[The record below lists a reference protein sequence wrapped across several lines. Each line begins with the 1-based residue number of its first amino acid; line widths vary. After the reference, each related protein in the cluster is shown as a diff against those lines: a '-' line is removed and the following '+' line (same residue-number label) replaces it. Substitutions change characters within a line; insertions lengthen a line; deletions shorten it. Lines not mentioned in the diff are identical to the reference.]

1 MPSNNTTAALI
12 LAAGSSSRMN
22 DGQHKLLLP
31 LGDRPVL
38 AHVID
43 AALASQARP
52 IVVVLGHQAE
62 QVGSSIATYRE
73 LPDIVIVENTDYR
86 QGMSSSIHAGLYSL
100 FLKNSQAATEP
111 DSVLILLGDQP
122 LMTPHILNILIATR
136 RTTGKRIIAPLYHGR
151 RGNPILFSASLFPEL
166 LQVSGDE
173 GGRSVVERH
182 RQEVAT
188 VELGDSRATYD
199 VDTWAEYQKVVEEW
213 EQQQQGQA

>member
-1 MPSNNTTAALI
+1 MPSNSTTAALI
-12 LAAGSSSRMN
+12 LAAGSSSRMS

-52 IVVVLGHQAE
+52 IVIVLGHQAE
-62 QVGSSIATYRE
+62 QVRSHIATYSVQPGII
-73 LPDIVIVENTDYR
+73 LVENADYR
-86 QGMSSSIHAGLYSL
+86 QGMSTSINAGIHTLL
-100 FLKNSQAATEP
+100 TENSQANTTP
-111 DSVLILLGDQP
+111 DSVIILLGDQP
-122 LMTPHILNILIATR
+122 LMTPHILETLIATR
-136 RTTGKRIIAPLYHGR
+136 HTTGKPIIAPLYHGR
-151 RGNPILFSASLFPEL
+151 RGNPILFAASLFPEL

-173 GGRSVVERH
+173 GGRSVIERH

-199 VDTWAEYQKVVEEW
+199 VDTWVEYQRVVEEW
-213 EQQQQGQA
+213 DQQRQGQS